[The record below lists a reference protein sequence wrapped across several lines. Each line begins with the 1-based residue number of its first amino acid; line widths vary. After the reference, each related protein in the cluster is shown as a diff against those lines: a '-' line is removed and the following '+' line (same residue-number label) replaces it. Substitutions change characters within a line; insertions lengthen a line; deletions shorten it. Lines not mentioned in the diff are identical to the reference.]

1 MRMMGDVDSTPN
13 IKIEKELLQGIADAA
28 VASDAWIIT
37 NGYKEES
44 ISELIG
50 EVVYNSRIK
59 NPDINFSAIAIGKW
73 GNIHDCHK
81 LENRT
86 HEGHGRYKLEL
97 NHTHYIFFDDGTCDS
112 LDTGEFASNL
122 ARQIS
127 RGARR
132 RIPLVTVLVG
142 GALHALPSICTDLE
156 KLIPVIIVNGSGPLA
171 DILCKYLK
179 LTESFYKSSKK
190 ENQKTTD
197 HDEALSDYEDDMD
210 IAMIDEVFPQ
220 DGAEISLS
228 SAQNT

>member
-59 NPDINFSAIAIGKW
+59 NPDINFSAIAIG
-73 GNIHDCHK
+73 
-81 LENRT
+81 
-86 HEGHGRYKLEL
+86 
-97 NHTHYIFFDDGTCDS
+97 
-112 LDTGEFASNL
+112 
-122 ARQIS
+122 
-127 RGARR
+127 
-132 RIPLVTVLVG
+132 
-142 GALHALPSICTDLE
+142 
-156 KLIPVIIVNGSGPLA
+156 
-171 DILCKYLK
+171 
-179 LTESFYKSSKK
+179 FYKSSKK